1 MPVHW
6 DDLQSLAKS
15 RVGTPGYMAPEIVAN
30 KPKEGQ
36 TYDGK
41 PADLWSAGVILYVML
56 CARFP
61 FERPDDSQ
69 LAYQDKL
76 KKVLQRIVNVQ
87 YSFPR
92 GKVLPAFTCLSLV
105 QYISTEATC
114 AAACNI
120 SESCRDLIQKLLVA
134 DPAARLTIPGIFQ
147 HPWFLHD
154 LPQGAITMNDRFVQ
168 AKPVGP
174 GFQPLESIEQNLQQA
189 TMEVG
194 GDNNH

>member
-1 MPVHW
+1 MTLAIPRTKKRRCARQIVAEQPLLVLDHQ
-6 DDLQSLAKS
+6 LQQAAGLKEVRVCMQSLAKS

-92 GKVLPAFTCLSLV
+92 GMLWT
-105 QYISTEATC
+105 
-114 AAACNI
+114 
-120 SESCRDLIQKLLVA
+120 
-134 DPAARLTIPGIFQ
+134 
-147 HPWFLHD
+147 
-154 LPQGAITMNDRFVQ
+154 
-168 AKPVGP
+168 
-174 GFQPLESIEQNLQQA
+174 
-189 TMEVG
+189 
-194 GDNNH
+194 